1 MFPVKKYINFESVA
15 PRKIEIRGTVDALAI
30 QDEEVEM
37 CVRDEIAGLKDIKL
51 ELSLLKIELGQREE
65 ECLEETADLKKYLIT
80 KLAFKEQ
87 AEVSGAHVYS
97 LDIIDT

>member
-1 MFPVKKYINFESVA
+1 
-15 PRKIEIRGTVDALAI
+15 
-30 QDEEVEM
+30 M
-37 CVRDEIAGLKDIKL
+37 CIRDEIAGLKDIKL

-87 AEVSGAHVYS
+87 VEVSGAHVYS